1 MDIPL
6 YMIAFLGI
14 GAVSL
19 IGMRIR
25 MGRGEG
31 ARTYFESGACKTIG
45 SREIQG
51 DAYGIVEDKDGI
63 MAVLADGMGNGF
75 GGKVASRIAVEIF
88 EDMFQDKN
96 AFYNPQYSFRKAFH
110 GANKQIVDYL
120 NGDRGAASVAAS
132 VIKNRKLYY
141 ASVGNVKI
149 AVYRNKELVPLTS
162 GHTIGA
168 LAKKK
173 YIEGTLTRQEALSL
187 LERHRLYNYV
197 GQDGFWD
204 IEFFDTPINLH
215 GGEYIVLL
223 SNGMCRGVSWKEMEE
238 CLERGDCCE
247 KMALDLVQLVNGRI
261 EEDMDNASI
270 VIIRV
275 F

>member
-141 ASVGNVKI
+141 A
-149 AVYRNKELVPLTS
+149 
-162 GHTIGA
+162 
-168 LAKKK
+168 
-173 YIEGTLTRQEALSL
+173 
-187 LERHRLYNYV
+187 
-197 GQDGFWD
+197 
-204 IEFFDTPINLH
+204 
-215 GGEYIVLL
+215 
-223 SNGMCRGVSWKEMEE
+223 
-238 CLERGDCCE
+238 
-247 KMALDLVQLVNGRI
+247 
-261 EEDMDNASI
+261 
-270 VIIRV
+270 
-275 F
+275 

>member
-19 IGMRIR
+19 MGMRIR
-25 MGRGEG
+25 MGTGEG
-31 ARTYFESGACKTIG
+31 EKTSFESGACKTIG

-75 GGKVASRIAVEIF
+75 GGKVASRIAVETF
-88 EDMFQDKN
+88 EDIFQDGN

-110 GANKQIVDYL
+110 CANKGIIDYL
-120 NGDRGAASVAAS
+120 NGERGAASVAAT

-141 ASVGNVKI
+141 ALVGNVKI
-149 AVYRNKELVPLTS
+149 AVYRNKELVPLTC

-168 LAKKK
+168 LAKRK

-187 LERHRLYNYV
+187 LDHHRLYNYV

-204 IEFFDTPINLH
+204 IEFFDTPISLC

-223 SNGMCRGVSWKEMEE
+223 SDGMCQGVSWKEIEE
-238 CLERGDCCE
+238 CLEKGERCE
-247 KMALDLVQLVNGRI
+247 KMALDLVQMVNGRM

-270 VIIRV
+270 VIIGI